1 MSVSRRT
8 LPTARSR
15 GAILICVLACCLT
28 ALSLGVTA
36 VHQALRAARASKQTH
51 QLRQSEWLLHAGLV
65 RAQQQMH
72 DPSYTGETWEIP
84 ADVTGSRAAVVTID
98 IVSQTGPSEH
108 ESLVGITVEFGLA
121 PHMQRSSGQFLVARP
136 VSANTN
142 Q

>member
-1 MSVSRRT
+1 MNASRRT
-8 LPTARSR
+8 SPTARSR

-36 VHQALRAARASKQTH
+36 VHQALQAARESKQTH
-51 QLRQSEWLLHAGLV
+51 QLRQTEWLLHAGLV
-65 RAQQQMH
+65 RVQQQMR

-84 ADVTGSRAAVVTID
+84 AEVTGSLAAVVTID
-98 IVSQTGPSEH
+98 IAPQTGPSEH
-108 ESLVGITVEFGLA
+108 ESSVGIIVEFGLA
-121 PHMQRSSGQFLVARP
+121 PHMQRSSGQFLVAHP